1 MDSKPISEASKKK
14 FLWRNERKYEIIKLI
29 SWKNTAHTNTHE
41 KKKLQTFL
49 FVFIL
54 QFEAQFEREHTFN
67 RIKKREFLE
76 QNLLGHEL
84 FEIIIYKF

>member
-1 MDSKPISEASKKK
+1 M
-14 FLWRNERKYEIIKLI
+14 I
-29 SWKNTAHTNTHE
+29 SWKNTAHINTHE
-41 KKKLQTFL
+41 KNLQTFL
-49 FVFIL
+49 FIFIL

-84 FEIIIYKF
+84 FEVMIYKF